1 MRPIPSSLLNMTA
14 TLQHAT
20 GTDAYANKTYGDEIA
35 LTKIYIEQTK
45 SVTLGSLGEVSDGSL
60 TLYFDCVFSL
70 PVDTEFKRLDKVIF
84 NSETYFARNAT
95 PCRNPMTGEIHHWE
109 VTLDGN

>member
-14 TLQHAT
+14 TLYHAT
-20 GTDAYANKTYGDEIA
+20 GKDDYANKTYGDKIE

-60 TLYFDCVFSL
+60 TLFFDGVFSL
-70 PVDTEFKRLDKVIF
+70 PVDTEFKRLDKVIYKE
-84 NSETYFARNAT
+84 ETYYARSAV
-95 PCRNPMTGEIHHWE
+95 PRYNPRTNTIHHWE

>member
-1 MRPIPSSLLNMTA
+1 MSASLY
-14 TLQHAT
+14 HAT
-20 GTDAYANKTYGDEIA
+20 GKDDYANKTYGDEIE
-35 LTKIYIEQTK
+35 LEKIYIEQTK

-60 TLYFDCVFSL
+60 TLFFDGVFSL

-95 PCRNPMTGEIHHWE
+95 PFRNPMTGEIHHWE

>member
-1 MRPIPSSLLNMTA
+1 MRPIPSSLLNMSA
-14 TLQHAT
+14 SLYHAT
-20 GTDAYANKTYGDEIA
+20 GKDDYANKTYGDEIE

-60 TLYFDCVFSL
+60 TLYFDAVNSSPIDTAFS
-70 PVDTEFKRLDKVIF
+70 RLDKIVF
-84 NSETYFARNAT
+84 GSETYYARNAT
-95 PCRNPMTGEIHHWE
+95 PYRNPMNGEIHHWE